1 MALIVTGASG
11 NFGRAAVEGLLK
23 HVPAK
28 DLILVSRDPGKLA
41 RYAQLGAQV
50 RRGDFDDPAS
60 LATGFAGGD
69 KMLMISAMRVG
80 KRIRPHTNAIDAAVK
95 AGVRHIVYTS
105 TIGADPGNPSLATH
119 DHRATEEVLRKSGI
133 AWTALRNSQYTDALI
148 EAAAPIAIAS
158 GRWAA
163 SAAEGQLAPVV
174 RQDCVDC
181 AVAVMAGSG
190 HESTVYNIT
199 GPELLSY
206 RDIARIVAEVSGKPV
221 EYRVVSD
228 DELYALFDTMGIPRE
243 PLDDHVV
250 GGVPWCSDDMVSYE
264 RSIREGRFAVI
275 SDHVQ
280 KLAGHP
286 PTSVRAFA
294 LAHPALA
301 HPAALLPRM

>member
-11 NFGRAAVEGLLK
+11 NFGRAAVAGLLK
-23 HVPAK
+23 HVPAR
-28 DLILVSRDPGKLA
+28 DLILVSRDPGNLTK
-41 RYAQLGAQV
+41 YAELGAQV

-60 LATGFAGGD
+60 LATAFVGGE

-80 KRIRPHTNAIDAAVK
+80 KRIRPHTNAIEAAVN

-105 TIGADPGNPSLATH
+105 TIGADPDNPSLAVN

-148 EAAAPIAIAS
+148 EVAAPLAIANA
-158 GRWAA
+158 RWVA
-163 SAAEGQLAPVV
+163 SAADGKIAPVV

-181 AVAVMAGSG
+181 AVAVMAGNG
-190 HESTVYNIT
+190 HQNTVYNIT
-199 GPELLSY
+199 GPQLLSY
-206 RDIARIVAEVSGKPV
+206 RDIAGIVAEVSGKHV
-221 EYRVVSD
+221 DYLAVSD
-228 DELYALFDTMGIPRE
+228 DEMYAIFDALGIPRE

-280 KLAGHP
+280 RLAGHA

-294 LAHPALA
+294 QVL
-301 HPAALLPRM
+301 RKT

>member
-28 DLILVSRDPGKLA
+28 ELILVSRDPGKLA

-60 LATGFAGGD
+60 LATAFVGGH

-80 KRIRPHTNAIDAAVK
+80 KRIRPHTNAIEAAVK
-95 AGVRHIVYTS
+95 AGVQHIVYTS
-105 TIGADPGNPSLATH
+105 SIGADPSNPSLAVN
-119 DHRATEEVLRKSGI
+119 DHRVTEEVLRASGI
-133 AWTALRNSQYTDALI
+133 AWTALRDSQYTDAVV
-148 EAAAPIAIAS
+148 EAAAPIAIAT
-158 GRWAA
+158 GRWVSS
-163 SAAEGQLAPVV
+163 SADGKIAPVM

-190 HESTVYNIT
+190 HQNVVYNIT

-206 RDIARIVAEVSGKPV
+206 RDIAGIVAEVSGKPV
-221 EYRVVSD
+221 EYRSVSD
-228 DELYALFDTMGIPRE
+228 DEMYALFDSMGIPRE
-243 PLDDHVV
+243 PVDDHVV

-275 SDHVQ
+275 SDDVH
-280 KLAGHP
+280 KLAGHAP
-286 PTSVRAFA
+286 QSVRTFA
-294 LAHPALA
+294 QEHR
-301 HPAALLPRM
+301 AALVTQR

>member
-11 NFGRAAVEGLLK
+11 HFGQAALEGLLK
-23 HVPAK
+23 QVPARE
-28 DLILVSRDPGKLA
+28 LILVSRDPGKLA
-41 RYAQLGAQV
+41 RYAQRGAQV

-60 LATGFAGGD
+60 LAAAFVGGE

-80 KRIRPHTNAIDAAVK
+80 KRIRPHTNAVEAAVN
-95 AGVRHIVYTS
+95 AGVKHIVYTS
-105 TIGADPGNPSLATH
+105 TIGADPDNPSLAVN

-148 EAAAPIAIAS
+148 EVAAPLAIAN
-158 GRWAA
+158 GKWVA
-163 SAAEGQLAPVV
+163 SAAEGKIAPVV

-190 HESTVYNIT
+190 HENTVYNIT

-206 RDIARIVAEVSGKPV
+206 RDISRIVAEVSGKRIDYVPV
-221 EYRVVSD
+221 A
-228 DELYALFDTMGIPRE
+228 DEVMYAIFDGLGIPRE

-264 RSIREGRFAVI
+264 RSIREGRFNVI

-280 KLAGHP
+280 KLAGHA
-286 PTSVRAFA
+286 PTSVRTFA
-294 LAHPALA
+294 QVLRQRSLTP
-301 HPAALLPRM
+301 